1 LKNFDPTRIVSSMRK
16 ITTLALGLIAL
27 IAFNANAQNE
37 EQAPL
42 VYHASAEKVHDL
54 IHTKLEARFD
64 YTKSHMLGKVWITL
78 KPHFYATDSLF
89 LDAKGMDLRAVQLVS
104 RTNVPLKYSYDGWII
119 KIKLDKQYT
128 RNDNYTIYID
138 YTAKPNELQV
148 KGSDAINDAKGLYF
162 INPTGVDRNKPTQ
175 IWTQGETEATSAW
188 CPTIDKPNQKTTS
201 EILMVVPDKYVTLS
215 NGKLVSQTK
224 NSDGTRTDHW
234 KMELPHAPYLF
245 FMGVGDYAVVKDTYN
260 GMEVN
265 YYVEREY
272 ESVAKKIFGDT
283 PEMIAFFEKVTG
295 VKYPWVKYSQ
305 MTARDYVSGAME
317 NTTAT
322 LHQEGAQQ
330 DARELLDENSWEG
343 TIAHELFHQWF
354 GDYVTAESW
363 SNLTVNESFADYS
376 EYLWLEHKYG
386 VDEAGAENFTQMQA
400 YLSQPEESEKEL
412 VRFYYDDKEEMF
424 DLVSYQKGGRI
435 LHMLRQVV
443 GDSAFFLGINKYLTD
458 NKFGTGEAHQ
468 LRLAMEAITG
478 RDLNWFFNQW
488 YFGYGHPVVDISYA
502 YDDAAKKVSVT
513 INQMQ
518 GEDNLFQL
526 PLDIDVY
533 NGDQKVRYSVWL
545 NEKSETFSFPY
556 TTRPD
561 LVNVDA
567 NKFTL
572 WQKTDNKT
580 LENYIHQYKYA
591 GNYVDRREAYIAALK
606 QSGNAKA
613 IDLLKLAMNDKSP
626 RMRRGNLSRI
636 NPADKNLLTALEPSI
651 VNLAKNDKAKLVRAQ
666 AITLLAGQNK
676 TEYLDIFKAGL
687 NDSSYTVAGASLI
700 GLSQL
705 DKNLA
710 LVEAKKLAA
719 KPNKGLLKDAIA
731 KAYLLSGS
739 EDLFALV
746 YDDYKKKQ
754 WWEQLGL
761 VEDFAT
767 YLSELKKSDKV
778 KKGVD
783 LIVTGSKGIPEEY
796 HSQTNLVINKAIQ
809 LVIDKK
815 SSDKKLKADLEKK
828 LLK

>member
-1 LKNFDPTRIVSSMRK
+1 MREIVS
-16 ITTLALGLIAL
+16 LAICLAVLT
-27 IAFNANAQNE
+27 AFNGYSQTEAQT
-37 EQAPL
+37 PV
-42 VYHASAEKVHDL
+42 VYQASAEKVHDL
-54 IHTKLEARFD
+54 VHTKLEARFD
-64 YTKSHMLGKVWITL
+64 YAKSQMLGKVWITL
-78 KPHFYATDSLF
+78 KPHFYTTDSLV
-89 LDAKGMDLRAVQLVS
+89 LDAKGMDLRAVQLVAG
-104 RTNVPLKYSYDGWII
+104 TNVPLTYSYDGWVI
-119 KIKLDKQYT
+119 KIKLNKQYT
-128 RNDNYTIYID
+128 RNDTYTIYID
-138 YTAKPNELQV
+138 YTAKPNELKV
-148 KGSDAINDAKGLYF
+148 KGSAAINDAKGLYF
-162 INPTGVDRNKPTQ
+162 INPTGAEKNKPTQ

-201 EILMVVPDKYVTLS
+201 EILMIVPDKYVTLS
-215 NGKLVSQTK
+215 NGKLVSQKK
-224 NSDGTRTDHW
+224 NADGTRTDHW

-245 FMGVGDYAVVKDTYN
+245 FMGVGDYAIVKDTYN

-265 YYVEREY
+265 YYVEKEY
-272 ESVAKKIFGDT
+272 ASLAKKIFGDT
-283 PEMIAFFEKVTG
+283 PAMIAYFEKITG
-295 VKYPWVKYSQ
+295 VKYPWVKYAQ

-330 DARELLDENSWEG
+330 DARELVDENSWEG

-376 EYLWLEHKYG
+376 EYLWYEHKYG
-386 VDEAGAENFTQMQA
+386 VDEAGAENFTQMQS
-400 YLSQPEESEKEL
+400 YLGQPEESEKDL

-435 LHMLRQVV
+435 LHMLRQAV
-443 GDSAFFLGINKYLTD
+443 GDSAFFKGINKYLTD

-468 LRLAMEAITG
+468 LRLAMEAVTG

-488 YFGYGHPVVDISYA
+488 YFGYGHPVVDITYA

-518 GEDNLFQL
+518 GEDNLFEL

-533 NGDQKVRYSVWL
+533 TGDQKIRYSVWL
-545 NEKSETFSFPY
+545 NEKSETFTFPY

-580 LENYIHQYKYA
+580 LDNYIHQYKYA
-591 GNYVDRREAYIAALK
+591 GNYVDRREAFIAAMK
-606 QSGNAKA
+606 QANNPKA
-613 IDLLKLAMNDKSP
+613 IELLKLALNDKSN

-636 NPADKNLLTALEPSI
+636 NPADQNLMAALEPGI
-651 VNLAKNDKAKLVRAQ
+651 VNLARNDKAKLVRAQ
-666 AITLLAGQNK
+666 AISLLANLK
-676 TEYLDIFKAGL
+676 KPEYLDLFKAGL
-687 NDSSYTVAGASLI
+687 TDSSYSVAGASLY

-705 DKNLA
+705 DKNLGVA
-710 LVEAKKLAA
+710 EAKKLAA
-719 KPNKGLLKDAIA
+719 KPNKGSLTEAIA
-731 KAYLLSGS
+731 KVYMLSGS
-739 EDLFALV
+739 EELFARV
-746 YDDYKKKQ
+746 SEDFKKMQ
-754 WWEQLGL
+754 WWEQLGQ

-767 YLSELKKSDKV
+767 YLSELKSADKI

-783 LIVTGSKGIPEEY
+783 LIVTGSKSIPEQY
-796 HSQTNLVINKAIQ
+796 HTQTNVMINKAIQ
-809 LVIDKK
+809 IVIDKK
-815 SSDKKLKADLEKK
+815 SGDKKLKTELEKK

>member
-1 LKNFDPTRIVSSMRK
+1 MKKIISLVFSLIVL
-16 ITTLALGLIAL
+16 TALNL
-27 IAFNANAQNE
+27 FAQEE
-37 EQAPL
+37 EQKPS
-42 VYHASAEKVHDL
+42 VYQASAEKVHDL
-54 IHTKLEARFD
+54 VHTRLEARFD
-64 YTKSHMLGKVWITL
+64 YSKSQMLGKVWITL
-78 KPHFYATDSLF
+78 KPHFYATDSLK
-89 LDAKGMDLRAVQLVS
+89 LDAKGMDLHAVQLVS
-104 RTNVPLKYSYDGWII
+104 ATNVPLKYAYDGWVI

-128 RNDNYTIYID
+128 RNDEFTIYID
-138 YTAKPNELQV
+138 YTAKPNELKV
-148 KGSDAINDAKGLYF
+148 KGSAAINDAKGLYF
-162 INPTGVDRNKPTQ
+162 INPTGADKTKPTQ

-201 EILMVVPDKYVTLS
+201 EILMTVPDKYVTLS
-215 NGKLVSQTK
+215 NGKLVSQKK
-224 NSDGTRTDHW
+224 NGDGTRTDHW

-245 FMGVGDYAVVKDTYN
+245 FMGVGDYAIVKDTYN

-265 YYVEREY
+265 YYVEKDY
-272 ESVAKKIFGDT
+272 ASVARKIFGDT
-283 PEMIAFFEKVTG
+283 PAMIAFYEKVTG

-322 LHQEGAQQ
+322 LHQESAQQ
-330 DARELLDENSWEG
+330 DARELVDENSWEG

-376 EYLWLEHKYG
+376 EYLWYEHKYG
-386 VDEAGAENFTQMQA
+386 VDEAGAENFTQMQS
-400 YLSQPEESEKEL
+400 YLGQPSESEKDL

-443 GDSAFFLGINKYLTD
+443 GDSAFFKGINKYLTD

-468 LRLAMEAITG
+468 LRLAMEAVSG

-518 GEDNLFQL
+518 GEGNLFEL

-545 NEKSETFSFPY
+545 NEKSETFTFPY

-591 GNYVDRREAYIAALK
+591 GNYVDRREGFIAALK
-606 QSGNAKA
+606 QTDNPKA
-613 IDLLKLAMNDKSP
+613 VELLKLALNDKSN

-636 NPADKNLLTALEPSI
+636 NPADKNLLGALEPGI
-651 VNLAKNDKAKLVRAQ
+651 VTLAKSDKSKLVRAQ
-666 AITLLAGQNK
+666 AINLLANLK
-676 TEYLDIFKAGL
+676 KPEYMEIFKAGL
-687 NDSSYTVAGASLI
+687 NDSSYSVAGASLF

-710 LVEAKKLAA
+710 LAEAKKLAT
-719 KPNKGLLKDAIA
+719 KPNKGSLKDAISS
-731 KAYLLSGS
+731 AYMNSGS
-739 EDLFALV
+739 EELFAV
-746 YDDYKKKQ
+746 VSENYKKMQ
-754 WWEQLGL
+754 WWEQLGQ
-761 VEDFAT
+761 VNDFAG
-767 YLSELKKSDKV
+767 YLSELKSVDKI
-778 KKGVD
+778 KKGTD
-783 LIVTGSKGIPEEY
+783 LIIAGSKSIPEQY
-796 HSQTNLVINKAIQ
+796 QTQTNVMINKALQVI
-809 LVIDKK
+809 IDKK
-815 SSDKKLKADLEKK
+815 LNDKKLRAEIEKK

>member
-1 LKNFDPTRIVSSMRK
+1 MRK
-16 ITTLALGLIAL
+16 IATLAFVLAL
-27 IAFNANAQNE
+27 LTSFTGYAQTE
-37 EQAPL
+37 QQAPL
-42 VYHASAEKVHDL
+42 VYQPSAEKVHDL
-54 IHTKLEARFD
+54 VHTKLEARFD
-64 YTKSHMLGKVWITL
+64 YAKSQMLGKVWITL
-78 KPHFYATDSLF
+78 KPHFYTTDSLK
-89 LDAKGMDLRAVQLVS
+89 LDAKGMDLRTVQLVS
-104 RTNVPLKYSYDGWII
+104 STNVPLKYAYDGWVI
-119 KIKLDKQYT
+119 KIKLDKPYT
-128 RNDNYTIYID
+128 RNDKYTIYID
-138 YTAKPNELQV
+138 YTAKPNELKV
-148 KGSDAINDAKGLYF
+148 KGSAAINDAKGLYF
-162 INPTGVDRNKPTQ
+162 INPTGADKNKPTQ

-224 NSDGTRTDHW
+224 NADRTRTDHW

-245 FMGVGDYAVVKDTYN
+245 FMGVGDYAIVKDSYN

-265 YYVEREY
+265 YYVEKEY
-272 ESVAKKIFGDT
+272 ASVAKKIFGNT

-330 DARELLDENSWEG
+330 DARELVDENSWEG

-386 VDEAGAENFTQMQA
+386 ADDAGAENFTQMQS
-400 YLSQPEESEKEL
+400 YLGQPEESEKDL

-443 GDSAFFLGINKYLTD
+443 GDSAFFKGLNKYLTD

-468 LRLAMEAITG
+468 LRLALESVSG

-518 GEDNLFQL
+518 GEDNLFEL

-533 NGDQKVRYSVWL
+533 NGTQKVRYSVWL
-545 NEKSETFSFPY
+545 NEKSETFTFPY

-580 LENYIHQYKYA
+580 LDNYIHQYKYA
-591 GNYVDRREAYIAALK
+591 GSYLDRREAFIAALK
-606 QSGNAKA
+606 QTDNPKA
-613 IDLLKLAMNDKSP
+613 IELLKLAMTDKSA

-636 NPADKNLLTALEPSI
+636 NPADKNLVAALEPGI
-651 VNLAKNDKAKLVRAQ
+651 VDLAKNDKAKLVRAQ
-666 AITLLAGQNK
+666 AISLLANLK
-676 TEYLDIFKAGL
+676 KAEYTEIFKAGL
-687 NDSSYTVAGASLI
+687 NDSSYSVAGASLY

-705 DKNLA
+705 DKTLA

-719 KPNKGLLKDAIA
+719 KPNKGSLKDAIA
-731 KAYLLSGS
+731 KAYMLSGS
-739 EDLFALV
+739 EELFTSV
-746 YDDYKKKQ
+746 YEDFKKMQ
-754 WWEQLGL
+754 WWEQLGQ
-761 VEDFAT
+761 VNDFAT
-767 YLSELKKSDKV
+767 YLSELKSSDKV

-783 LIVTGSKGIPEEY
+783 LIITGSKGIPEQY
-796 HSQTNLVINKAIQ
+796 HSQTNVMINKAIQ
-809 LVIDKK
+809 IVIDKK
-815 SSDKKLKADLEKK
+815 ATDKKLKAELEKK

>member
-1 LKNFDPTRIVSSMRK
+1 MRK
-16 ITTLALGLIAL
+16 IATLAFVLAL
-27 IAFNANAQNE
+27 LTSFTGYAQTE
-37 EQAPL
+37 QQAPL
-42 VYHASAEKVHDL
+42 VYQPSAEKVHDL
-54 IHTKLEARFD
+54 VHTKLEARFD
-64 YTKSHMLGKVWITL
+64 YAKSQMLGKVWITL
-78 KPHFYATDSLF
+78 KPHFYTTDSLK
-89 LDAKGMDLRAVQLVS
+89 LDAKGMDLRTVQLVS
-104 RTNVPLKYSYDGWII
+104 STNVPLKYAYDGWVI
-119 KIKLDKQYT
+119 KIKLDKPYT
-128 RNDNYTIYID
+128 RNDKYTIYID
-138 YTAKPNELQV
+138 YTAKPNELKV
-148 KGSDAINDAKGLYF
+148 KGSAAINDAKGLYF
-162 INPTGVDRNKPTQ
+162 INPTGADKNKPTQ

-224 NSDGTRTDHW
+224 NADRTRTDHW

-245 FMGVGDYAVVKDTYN
+245 FMGVGDYAIVKDTYN

-265 YYVEREY
+265 YYVEKEY
-272 ESVAKKIFGDT
+272 ASVAKKIFGNT

-330 DARELLDENSWEG
+330 DARELVDENSWEG

-386 VDEAGAENFTQMQA
+386 ADDAGAENFTQMQS
-400 YLSQPEESEKEL
+400 YLGQPEESEKDL

-443 GDSAFFLGINKYLTD
+443 GDSAFFKGLNKYLTD

-468 LRLAMEAITG
+468 LRLALESVSG

-518 GEDNLFQL
+518 GEDNLFEL

-533 NGDQKVRYSVWL
+533 NGTQKVRYSVWL
-545 NEKSETFSFPY
+545 NEKSETFTFPY

-580 LENYIHQYKYA
+580 LDNYIHQYKYA
-591 GNYVDRREAYIAALK
+591 GSYLDRREAFIAALK
-606 QSGNAKA
+606 QTDNPKA
-613 IDLLKLAMNDKSP
+613 IELLKLAMTDKSA

-636 NPADKNLLTALEPSI
+636 NPADKNLVAALEPGI
-651 VNLAKNDKAKLVRAQ
+651 VDLAKNDKAKLVRAQ
-666 AITLLAGQNK
+666 AISLLANLK
-676 TEYLDIFKAGL
+676 KAEYTEIFKAGL
-687 NDSSYTVAGASLI
+687 NDSSYSVAGASLY

-705 DKNLA
+705 DKTLA

-719 KPNKGLLKDAIA
+719 KPNKGSLKDAIA
-731 KAYLLSGS
+731 KAYMLSGS
-739 EDLFALV
+739 EELFTSV
-746 YDDYKKKQ
+746 YEDFKKMQ
-754 WWEQLGL
+754 WWEQLGQ
-761 VEDFAT
+761 VNDFAT
-767 YLSELKKSDKV
+767 YLSELKSSDKV

-783 LIVTGSKGIPEEY
+783 LIITGSKGIPEQY
-796 HSQTNLVINKAIQ
+796 HSQTNVMINKAIQ
-809 LVIDKK
+809 IVIDKK
-815 SSDKKLKADLEKK
+815 ATDKKLKAELEKK

>member
-1 LKNFDPTRIVSSMRK
+1 MRK
-16 ITTLALGLIAL
+16 IVLLAICLAVLT
-27 IAFNANAQNE
+27 AFKGYSQTEAQT
-37 EQAPL
+37 PV
-42 VYHASAEKVHDL
+42 VYQASAEKVHDL
-54 IHTKLEARFD
+54 VDTKLEARFD
-64 YTKSHMLGKVWITL
+64 YAKSQMLGKVWITL
-78 KPHFYATDSLF
+78 KPHFYTTDSLV
-89 LDAKGMDLRAVQLVS
+89 LDAKGMDLRAVQLVAG
-104 RTNVPLKYSYDGWII
+104 TNVPLKYSYDGWVI

-128 RNDNYTIYID
+128 RNDTYTIYID
-138 YTAKPNELQV
+138 YTAKPNELKV
-148 KGSDAINDAKGLYF
+148 KGSAAINDAKGLYF
-162 INPTGVDRNKPTQ
+162 INPTGAEKNKPTQ

-201 EILMVVPDKYVTLS
+201 EILMIVPDKYVTLS
-215 NGKLVSQTK
+215 NGKLVSQKK
-224 NSDGTRTDHW
+224 NADGTRTDHW

-245 FMGVGDYAVVKDTYN
+245 FMGVGDYAIVKDTYN

-265 YYVEREY
+265 YYVEKEY
-272 ESVAKKIFGDT
+272 ASVAKKIFGDT
-283 PEMIAFFEKVTG
+283 PAMIAYFEKITG
-295 VKYPWVKYSQ
+295 VKYPWVKYAQ

-330 DARELLDENSWEG
+330 DARELVDENSWEG

-376 EYLWLEHKYG
+376 EYLWYEHKYG
-386 VDEAGAENFTQMQA
+386 VDEAGAENFTQMQS
-400 YLSQPEESEKEL
+400 YLGQPEESEKDL

-435 LHMLRQVV
+435 LHMLRQAV
-443 GDSAFFLGINKYLTD
+443 GDSAFFKGINKYLTD

-468 LRLAMEAITG
+468 LRLAMEAVTG

-488 YFGYGHPVVDISYA
+488 YFGYGHPVVDITYA

-518 GEDNLFQL
+518 GEDNLFEL

-533 NGDQKVRYSVWL
+533 TGDQKIRYSVWL
-545 NEKSETFSFPY
+545 NEKSETFTFPY

-580 LENYIHQYKYA
+580 LDNYIHQYKYA
-591 GNYVDRREAYIAALK
+591 GNYVDRREAFIAAMK
-606 QSGNAKA
+606 QANNPKA
-613 IDLLKLAMNDKSP
+613 IELLKLALNDKSN

-636 NPADKNLLTALEPSI
+636 NPADQNLMAALEPGI
-651 VNLAKNDKAKLVRAQ
+651 VNLARNDMAKLVRAQ
-666 AITLLAGQNK
+666 AISLLANLK
-676 TEYLDIFKAGL
+676 KPEYLDLFKAGL
-687 NDSSYTVAGASLI
+687 TDSSYSVAGASLY

-705 DKNLA
+705 DKNLGVA
-710 LVEAKKLAA
+710 EAKKLAA
-719 KPNKGLLKDAIA
+719 KPNKGSLTEAIA
-731 KAYLLSGS
+731 KVYMLSGS
-739 EDLFALV
+739 EELFARV
-746 YDDYKKKQ
+746 SEDFKKMQ
-754 WWEQLGL
+754 WWEQLGQ

-767 YLSELKKSDKV
+767 YLSELKSADKI

-783 LIVTGSKGIPEEY
+783 LIVTGSKSIPEQY
-796 HSQTNLVINKAIQ
+796 HTQTNVMINKAIQ
-809 LVIDKK
+809 IVIDKK
-815 SSDKKLKADLEKK
+815 SGDKKLKTELEKK

>member
-1 LKNFDPTRIVSSMRK
+1 MRK
-16 ITTLALGLIAL
+16 IATLAFVLAL
-27 IAFNANAQNE
+27 LTSFTGYTQTE

-42 VYHASAEKVHDL
+42 VYQASAEKVHDL
-54 IHTKLEARFD
+54 VHTKLEARFD
-64 YTKSHMLGKVWITL
+64 YAKSQMLGKVWITL
-78 KPHFYATDSLF
+78 KPHFYTTDSLK

-104 RTNVPLKYSYDGWII
+104 STNVPLKYSYDGWVI
-119 KIKLDKQYT
+119 KIKLDKPYT
-128 RNDNYTIYID
+128 RNDKYTIYID
-138 YTAKPNELQV
+138 YTAKPNELKV
-148 KGSDAINDAKGLYF
+148 KGSAAINDAKGLYF
-162 INPTGVDRNKPTQ
+162 INPTGADKNKPTQ

-224 NSDGTRTDHW
+224 NADGTRTDHW

-245 FMGVGDYAVVKDTYN
+245 FMGVGDYAIVKDTYN

-265 YYVEREY
+265 YYVEKEY
-272 ESVAKKIFGDT
+272 ASVAKKIFGNT

-386 VDEAGAENFTQMQA
+386 ADDAGAENFTQMQS
-400 YLSQPEESEKEL
+400 YLGQPEESEKDL

-443 GDSAFFLGINKYLTD
+443 GDSAFFKGLNKYLTD

-468 LRLAMEAITG
+468 LRLALESVSG

-502 YDDAAKKVSVT
+502 YDDAAKKVNVT

-518 GEDNLFQL
+518 GEDNLFEL

-533 NGDQKVRYSVWL
+533 NGAQKVRYSVWL
-545 NEKSETFSFPY
+545 NEKSETFTFPY

-580 LENYIHQYKYA
+580 LDNYIHQYKYA
-591 GNYVDRREAYIAALK
+591 ANYLDRREAFIAALK
-606 QSGNAKA
+606 QTDNPKA
-613 IDLLKLAMNDKSP
+613 IELLKLAMTDKSA

-636 NPADKNLLTALEPSI
+636 NPADKNLLAALEPSI
-651 VNLAKNDKAKLVRAQ
+651 VDLAKNDKAKLVRAQ
-666 AITLLAGQNK
+666 AISLLANLK
-676 TEYLDIFKAGL
+676 KAEYTEIFKAGL
-687 NDSSYTVAGASLI
+687 NDSSYSVAGASLY

-705 DKNLA
+705 DKTLA
-710 LVEAKKLAA
+710 LAEAKKLAA
-719 KPNKGLLKDAIA
+719 KPNKGSLKDAIA
-731 KAYLLSGS
+731 KAYMLSGS
-739 EDLFALV
+739 EELFTSV
-746 YDDYKKKQ
+746 YEDFKKMQ
-754 WWEQLGL
+754 WWEQLGQ
-761 VEDFAT
+761 VNDFAT
-767 YLSELKKSDKV
+767 YLSELKSSDKV

-783 LIVTGSKGIPEEY
+783 LIITGSKGIPEQY
-796 HSQTNLVINKAIQ
+796 HSQTNVMINKAIQ
-809 LVIDKK
+809 IVIDKK
-815 SSDKKLKADLEKK
+815 ATDKKLKAELEKK

>member
-1 LKNFDPTRIVSSMRK
+1 MRK
-16 ITTLALGLIAL
+16 IATLAFVLAL
-27 IAFNANAQNE
+27 LTSFTGYAQTE
-37 EQAPL
+37 QQAPL
-42 VYHASAEKVHDL
+42 VYQASAEKVHDL
-54 IHTKLEARFD
+54 VHTKLEARFD
-64 YTKSHMLGKVWITL
+64 YAKSQMLGKVWITL
-78 KPHFYATDSLF
+78 KPHFYTTDSLK

-104 RTNVPLKYSYDGWII
+104 STNVPLKYAYDGWVI
-119 KIKLDKQYT
+119 KIKLDKPYT
-128 RNDNYTIYID
+128 RNDKYTIYID
-138 YTAKPNELQV
+138 YTAKPNELKV
-148 KGSDAINDAKGLYF
+148 KGSAAINDAKGLYF
-162 INPTGVDRNKPTQ
+162 INPTGADKNKPTQ

-224 NSDGTRTDHW
+224 NADRTRTDHW

-245 FMGVGDYAVVKDTYN
+245 FMGVGDYAIVKDSYN

-265 YYVEREY
+265 YYVEKEY
-272 ESVAKKIFGDT
+272 ASVAKKIFGNT

-330 DARELLDENSWEG
+330 DARELVDENSWEG

-386 VDEAGAENFTQMQA
+386 ADDAGAENFTQMQS
-400 YLSQPEESEKEL
+400 YLGQPEESEKDL

-443 GDSAFFLGINKYLTD
+443 GDSAFFKGLNKYLTD

-468 LRLAMEAITG
+468 LRLALESVSG

-518 GEDNLFQL
+518 GEDNLFEL

-533 NGDQKVRYSVWL
+533 NGAQKVRYSVWL
-545 NEKSETFSFPY
+545 NEKSETFTFPY

-580 LENYIHQYKYA
+580 LDNYIHQYKYA
-591 GNYVDRREAYIAALK
+591 GSYLDRREAFIAALK
-606 QSGNAKA
+606 QTDNPKA
-613 IDLLKLAMNDKSP
+613 IELLKLAMTDKSA

-636 NPADKNLLTALEPSI
+636 NPADKNLVAALEPGI
-651 VNLAKNDKAKLVRAQ
+651 VDLAKNDKAKLVRAQ
-666 AITLLAGQNK
+666 AISLLANLK
-676 TEYLDIFKAGL
+676 KAEYTEIFKAGL
-687 NDSSYTVAGASLI
+687 NDSSYSVAGASLY

-705 DKNLA
+705 DKTLA

-719 KPNKGLLKDAIA
+719 KPNKGSLKD
-731 KAYLLSGS
+731 
-739 EDLFALV
+739 
-746 YDDYKKKQ
+746 
-754 WWEQLGL
+754 
-761 VEDFAT
+761 
-767 YLSELKKSDKV
+767 
-778 KKGVD
+778 
-783 LIVTGSKGIPEEY
+783 
-796 HSQTNLVINKAIQ
+796 
-809 LVIDKK
+809 
-815 SSDKKLKADLEKK
+815 
-828 LLK
+828 

>member
-1 LKNFDPTRIVSSMRK
+1 MRK
-16 ITTLALGLIAL
+16 IATLAFVLAL
-27 IAFNANAQNE
+27 LTSFTGYTQTE
-37 EQAPL
+37 QQAPL
-42 VYHASAEKVHDL
+42 VYQPSAEKVHDL
-54 IHTKLEARFD
+54 VHTKLEARFD
-64 YTKSHMLGKVWITL
+64 YAKSQMLGKVWITL
-78 KPHFYATDSLF
+78 KPHFYTTDSLK

-104 RTNVPLKYSYDGWII
+104 STNVPLKYSYDGWVI
-119 KIKLDKQYT
+119 KIKLDKPYT
-128 RNDNYTIYID
+128 RNDKYTIYID
-138 YTAKPNELQV
+138 YTAKPNELKV
-148 KGSDAINDAKGLYF
+148 KGSAAINDAKGLYF
-162 INPTGVDRNKPTQ
+162 INPTGADKNKPTQ

-224 NSDGTRTDHW
+224 NADGTRTDHW

-245 FMGVGDYAVVKDTYN
+245 FMGVGDYAIVKDTYN

-265 YYVEREY
+265 YYVEKEY
-272 ESVAKKIFGDT
+272 ASVAKKIFGNT

-330 DARELLDENSWEG
+330 DARELVDENSWEG

-386 VDEAGAENFTQMQA
+386 ADDAGAENFTQMQS
-400 YLSQPEESEKEL
+400 YLGQPEESEKDL

-443 GDSAFFLGINKYLTD
+443 GDSAFFKGLNKYLTD

-468 LRLAMEAITG
+468 LRLALESVSG

-518 GEDNLFQL
+518 GEDNLFEL

-533 NGDQKVRYSVWL
+533 NGAQKVRYSVWL
-545 NEKSETFSFPY
+545 NEKSETFTFPY

-580 LENYIHQYKYA
+580 LDNYIHQYKYA
-591 GNYVDRREAYIAALK
+591 GSYLDRREAFIAALK
-606 QSGNAKA
+606 QTDNPKA
-613 IDLLKLAMNDKSP
+613 IELLKLAMTDKSA

-636 NPADKNLLTALEPSI
+636 NPADKNLLAALEPSI
-651 VNLAKNDKAKLVRAQ
+651 VDLAKNDKAKLVRAQ
-666 AITLLAGQNK
+666 AISLLANLK
-676 TEYLDIFKAGL
+676 KAEYTEIFKAGL
-687 NDSSYTVAGASLI
+687 NDSSYSVAGASLY

-705 DKNLA
+705 DKTLA
-710 LVEAKKLAA
+710 LAEAKKLAA
-719 KPNKGLLKDAIA
+719 KPNKGSLKDAIA
-731 KAYLLSGS
+731 KAYMLSGS
-739 EDLFALV
+739 EELFPSV
-746 YDDYKKKQ
+746 YEDFKKMQ
-754 WWEQLGL
+754 WWEQLGQ
-761 VEDFAT
+761 VNDFAT
-767 YLSELKKSDKV
+767 YLSEIKSSDKV

-783 LIVTGSKGIPEEY
+783 LIITGSKGIPEQY
-796 HSQTNLVINKAIQ
+796 HSQTNVMINKAIQ
-809 LVIDKK
+809 IVIDKK
-815 SSDKKLKADLEKK
+815 ASDKKLKAELEKK